1 MPAPRA
7 PLSPPYHHHHTTTT
21 TTITTTTTTRT
32 HTPAWRP
39 APQALRES
47 GVPYCVVRPTGLKFE
62 GWPQGRPFLSQ
73 GDVAVGRCS
82 AREMPETT
90 QFHLRAPAYG
100 VVDDRLAAPATGWQ
114 ARNTPLCGVCSV
126 IPARERRA
134 VAVGSCFAA
143 AFCDRLRCKPT
154 ARRTPDLCPLSL
166 FLTTV
171 SHNASRCNAVDV
183 AETPFTA

>member
-73 GDVAVGRCS
+73 GDVAVGGGGIDG
-82 AREMPETT
+82 
-90 QFHLRAPAYG
+90 H
-100 VVDDRLAAPATGWQ
+100 
-114 ARNTPLCGVCSV
+114 VCILNRGHPCTIS
-126 IPARERRA
+126 
-134 VAVGSCFAA
+134 
-143 AFCDRLRCKPT
+143 
-154 ARRTPDLCPLSL
+154 
-166 FLTTV
+166 
-171 SHNASRCNAVDV
+171 
-183 AETPFTA
+183 